1 MSQIE
6 FTLSWDTCQAKNSS
20 LWNITLETW
29 AAIVDSVPGVIVAP
43 LEGNIKL
50 PTKNKLDFARLE
62 FTLAVKHLFALILK
76 LLKSLKLLL
85 INTETDKVC
94 NFDLKKYQTL
104 LLSIQ
109 NSSDM
114 ISCMFFLNHWLC
126 HVQKIDVVFL
136 GEMASIPLYMEQ
148 LSFLV
153 FSSNYWAPKVWLFR
167 VGHTKQSYTH
177 IYFESSKKESSRSKS
192 LV

>member
-1 MSQIE
+1 MFQIE

-94 NFDLKKYQTL
+94 NFDLKNTRL
-104 LLSIQ
+104 IFSIQ

-114 ISCMFFLNHWLC
+114 LSCMFFLNHWLC
-126 HVQKIDVVFL
+126 HVQKIYVVFFRRNGINSTL
-136 GEMASIPLYMEQ
+136 HGAALFSNNLIKL
-148 LSFLV
+148 LSPQSVIIQSWAHKAELHTYILWV
-153 FSSNYWAPKVWLFR
+153 F
-167 VGHTKQSYTH
+167 
-177 IYFESSKKESSRSKS
+177 
-192 LV
+192 

>member
-1 MSQIE
+1 MFQIE

-94 NFDLKKYQTL
+94 NFDLKNTRL
-104 LLSIQ
+104 ILSIQ

-114 ISCMFFLNHWLC
+114 LSCMFFLNHWLC
-126 HVQKIDVVFL
+126 HVQKIYVVFFRRNGINSTL
-136 GEMASIPLYMEQ
+136 HGAAL
-148 LSFLV
+148 
-153 FSSNYWAPKVWLFR
+153 FSSNL
-167 VGHTKQSYTH
+167 
-177 IYFESSKKESSRSKS
+177 I
-192 LV
+192 

>member
-1 MSQIE
+1 MFQIE

-43 LEGNIKL
+43 LEGNIIL

-76 LLKSLKLLL
+76 LLKSLQLLL

-94 NFDLKKYQTL
+94 NFDLKNTRL
-104 LLSIQ
+104 ILSIQ

-114 ISCMFFLNHWLC
+114 LSCMFFLNHWLC
-126 HVQKIDVVFL
+126 HVQKIYVVFFRRNGINSTL
-136 GEMASIPLYMEQ
+136 
-148 LSFLV
+148 LV
-153 FSSNYWAPKVWLFR
+153 ISSNYWAPKVWLFR

-177 IYFESSKKESSRSKS
+177 IYYESSKKESSRSKS